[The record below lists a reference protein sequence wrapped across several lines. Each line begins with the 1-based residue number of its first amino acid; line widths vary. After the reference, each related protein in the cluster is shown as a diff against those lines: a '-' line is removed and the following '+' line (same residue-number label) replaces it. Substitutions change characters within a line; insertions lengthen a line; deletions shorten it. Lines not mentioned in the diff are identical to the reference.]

1 MTIALFCQF
10 ATEKAKLFTG
20 RHRVMKHEQSDPR
33 ISDAILLNPFF
44 FTLRAGKTLTIITNK
59 MIDCRRYI
67 EFTACSV
74 QFPNEISPIG
84 IHETLDDVRN
94 RSYEPDIVHS
104 GAKRDAAR
112 V

>member
-1 MTIALFCQF
+1 
-10 ATEKAKLFTG
+10 
-20 RHRVMKHEQSDPR
+20 MKHEQSDPR
-33 ISDAILLNPFF
+33 ISDAILLNPFFFF

-59 MIDCRRYI
+59 MIDCRSYI

-74 QFPNEISPIG
+74 QFPNEISPTIG